1 VAERRGRPPVP
12 TEVKR
17 RRGTARPD
25 RVPDEA
31 TVVHLPMA
39 EGVPEPSVELGLE
52 GKRLWERVWNTAIT
66 WISPHSDMTAVEQA
80 CLLADDVAVARKRY
94 QATSDPA
101 DARALRTLG
110 DALGVALS
118 DLGFNP
124 TARTKLGV
132 AEVTRVS
139 KLEALKQRAKG

>member
-1 VAERRGRPPVP
+1 MPAEG
-12 TEVKR
+12 
-17 RRGTARPD
+17 
-25 RVPDEA
+25 
-31 TVVHLPMA
+31 TVVALPMA
-39 EGVPEPSVELGLE
+39 DGVPDPGVELGLE
-52 GKRLWERVWNTAIT
+52 GRRLWERVWNNAIT

-101 DARALRTLG
+101 DARALKTLT
-110 DALGVALS
+110 DALSVALS

-139 KLEALKQRAKG
+139 KLEALKRSKG